1 MEAGAAPLGCAIAPP
16 EPEAV
21 ESTVAVG
28 VAPLLP
34 LPEADC
40 TGALLLVWP
49 VAEAWLEF
57 GIAAAPD
64 GAAEAPAL
72 LQLSEIILASLTLN
86 LLSEPIEPVREA

>member
-1 MEAGAAPLGCAIAPP
+1 M
-16 EPEAV
+16 
-21 ESTVAVG
+21 
-28 VAPLLP
+28 LP

-40 TGALLLVWP
+40 TGALLLVCP
-49 VAEAWLEF
+49 VAVDWLVF
-57 GIAAAPD
+57 GIAPAPD